1 MDFTIELKKGIG
13 NLMFGMTVEN
23 VKQVLGEPTEMETI
37 DNGMEEETLVLH
49 YDDQNLT
56 LFFEGETKLLDCIDT
71 DNEETILFGQK
82 IYTMDEK
89 EIAQLM
95 ISNNYFAED
104 IETES
109 WGERRVTFIE
119 GNIDFFFENDELM
132 SVVFGK

>member
-13 NLMFGMTVEN
+13 NLMFDMTLEE
-23 VKQVLGEPTEMETI
+23 VKQILGEPTEMETI

-49 YDDQNLT
+49 YDDQSLT
-56 LFFEGETKLLDCIDT
+56 LFFEGETKLLNCIDT
-71 DNEETILFGQK
+71 DNEDTVLFGQN
-82 IYTMDEK
+82 IYTLTEK
-89 EIAQLM
+89 EITQLM
-95 ISNNYFAED
+95 IANNYFAED

>member
-1 MDFTIELKKGIG
+1 MDFIIELKKGIG

-119 GNIDFFFENDELM
+119 GNIDFFFEKDELM

>member
-13 NLMFGMTVEN
+13 NLMFDMTLEE
-23 VKQVLGEPTEMETI
+23 VKQILGEPTEMETI

-49 YDDQNLT
+49 YDDQSLT
-56 LFFEGETKLLDCIDT
+56 LFFEGETKLLNCIDT
-71 DNEETILFGQK
+71 DNEDTILFGQN
-82 IYTMDEK
+82 IYTLTEK
-89 EIAQLM
+89 EITQLM
-95 ISNNYFAED
+95 IANNYFAED

>member
-1 MDFTIELKKGIG
+1 MDFTIELKKGLG
-13 NLMFGMTVEN
+13 NLTFDMALED
-23 VKQVLGEPTEMETI
+23 VKQILGEPTEMETI

-56 LFFEGETKLLDCIDT
+56 LFFEGETKLLNCIDT
-71 DNEETILFGQK
+71 DNEDTVLFGQK
-82 IYTMDEK
+82 IYTLTEK

-95 ISNNYFAED
+95 IANNYFAED

>member
-1 MDFTIELKKGIG
+1 
-13 NLMFGMTVEN
+13 
-23 VKQVLGEPTEMETI
+23 METI

-119 GNIDFFFENDELM
+119 GNIDFFFEKDELM

>member
-23 VKQVLGEPTEMETI
+23 VKQLLGEPTEMETI
-37 DNGMEEETLVLH
+37 DNGIEEETLVLH

-119 GNIDFFFENDELM
+119 GNIDFFFEKGELM

>member
-23 VKQVLGEPTEMETI
+23 VKQVLGEPTDMETI

-119 GNIDFFFENDELM
+119 GNIDFFFEKGELM

>member
-23 VKQVLGEPTEMETI
+23 VKQVLGEPTVMETI

-56 LFFEGETKLLDCIDT
+56 LFFGGETKLLDCIDT

-119 GNIDFFFENDELM
+119 GNIDFFFEKDELM

>member
-89 EIAQLM
+89 EIAQLL

-119 GNIDFFFENDELM
+119 GNIDFFFEKDELM

>member
-13 NLMFGMTVEN
+13 NLMFDMALED
-23 VKQVLGEPTEMETI
+23 VKQILGEPTEMETI

-56 LFFEGETKLLDCIDT
+56 LFFEGETKLLNCIDT
-71 DNEETILFGQK
+71 DNEDTVLFGQK
-82 IYTMDEK
+82 IYTLTEK

-95 ISNNYFAED
+95 IANNYFAED

>member
-13 NLMFGMTVEN
+13 NLIFGMTVEN

-119 GNIDFFFENDELM
+119 GNIDFFFEKDELM

>member
-13 NLMFGMTVEN
+13 NLMFDMALED
-23 VKQVLGEPTEMETI
+23 VKQILGEPTEMETI

-56 LFFEGETKLLDCIDT
+56 LFFEGETKLLNCIDT
-71 DNEETILFGQK
+71 DNEDTILFGQK
-82 IYTMDEK
+82 IYTLTEK

-95 ISNNYFAED
+95 IANNYFAED

>member
-13 NLMFGMTVEN
+13 NLTFDMTLDK
-23 VKQVLGEPTEMETI
+23 VKQILGEPTEMETI

-56 LFFEGETKLLDCIDT
+56 LFFEGETKLLNCIDT
-71 DNEETILFGQK
+71 DNEDTVLFGQK
-82 IYTMDEK
+82 IYTLTEK

-95 ISNNYFAED
+95 IANNYFAED

>member
-23 VKQVLGEPTEMETI
+23 VKQLLGEPTEMETI
-37 DNGMEEETLVLH
+37 DNDMEEETLVLH

-56 LFFEGETKLLDCIDT
+56 LFFEGETKLLNCIDT
-71 DNEETILFGQK
+71 DDEDTLLFGQK
-82 IYTMDEK
+82 IYTMNEK

-95 ISNNYFAED
+95 IANNYFAED
-104 IETES
+104 IEIES

>member
-119 GNIDFFFENDELM
+119 GNIDFFFKM
-132 SVVFGK
+132 